1 MSNVGRGDG
10 SGLVELPLPLARLRR
25 QNMAG
30 ARVPSHNLARGGE
43 LEALGSAF
51 VRLQFSSRQIVL
63 LEKQPKVGSS
73 KSKVRQQ
80 AWADLAQRSAPANRR
95 QAPL

>member
-30 ARVPSHNLARGGE
+30 ARVSTDNLARGGE
-43 LEALGSAF
+43 MESLGSAF
-51 VRLQFSSRQIVL
+51 VRLQLSSRQMAL
-63 LEKQPKVGSS
+63 L
-73 KSKVRQQ
+73 
-80 AWADLAQRSAPANRR
+80 ACQRR
-95 QAPL
+95 